1 MNNGIFKS
9 PVHRVVTNAEK
20 ERISLALT
28 YTVER
33 DSVLELVAGLLDE
46 KQPARYRRITEADFL
61 EEAKEHFS
69 KGMRLIETL
78 KI

>member
-20 ERISLALT
+20 ERISLAML
-28 YTVER
+28 YAVQR
-33 DSVLELVAGLLDE
+33 DNVLEPAAGLLDE
-46 KQPARYRRITEADFL
+46 KRPTRYRRITEADFL
-61 EEAKEHFS
+61 EGVKEHFS
-69 KGMRLIETL
+69 KGIRMIETL

>member
-46 KQPARYRRITEADFL
+46 KQPARYRRITEVDFL